1 VTTNINCTDCQDRL
15 AEFALDELDARASEE
30 VSAHLAGGCAECNR
44 QLTELVESLALVAE
58 AVPRVNA
65 PASVGREVFARI
77 AAERDGVRIAAS
89 EPSNSRQKAWLTLA
103 ASLAAATTG
112 VAVWLNRPTPE
123 PTTIVAGW
131 AEVEQRILAA
141 QQDPQPQ
148 PRLHLRFVSR
158 ETNVAPDVQVTGEV
172 IEDQLAHQLHVYIQD
187 LPPIAADR
195 EFRLWLVMSDGGYV
209 PAGSIRADAAG
220 NASALIDLPSAG
232 GATIA
237 IGLSDESVSAPQT
250 PSPNLLQAPLD
261 QATQ

>member
-1 VTTNINCTDCQDRL
+1 VTANINCTDCQDRL

-44 QLTELVESLALVAE
+44 QLAELVESLALVAE

-77 AAERDGVRIAAS
+77 AAERDGVRTAAS
-89 EPSNSRQKAWLTLA
+89 EASNSRQKAWLALA
-103 ASLAAATTG
+103 ASLAAAVAG
-112 VAVWLNRPTPE
+112 VAVWLNRPTP
-123 PTTIVAGW
+123 TTVVAGW
-131 AEVEQRILAA
+131 AQVEQRILAA

-148 PRLHLRFVSR
+148 SRLQLRFVSR

-187 LPPIAADR
+187 LPPLAADR

-209 PAGSIRADAAG
+209 PAGSIRADAEG